1 MKITKPELLIDEVK
15 CKANIWAMNARC
27 AEKKISFRPHFK
39 THQSIEIGQW
49 FKEAGTSKIAV
60 SSLSMA
66 DYFSNDWMDILVAFP
81 ANILEIDLINE
92 LASRIHLSLL
102 VESIETVDF
111 LSKNILFPINLY
123 IKIDA
128 GYHRTG
134 INFDDFGLIDNIL
147 NLINQAKNLK
157 FTGFLTHSGNTYG
170 CKGKEEVN
178 KIHLANKNR
187 FIQLKKRYITSYP
200 NLILTYGDT
209 PSASIADDFDGIDEL
224 RPGNFVCF
232 DVTQV
237 HIGSCD
243 FNQIAVVLA
252 CPIVAI
258 HKERSELIIY
268 GGAIHFSRDEVK
280 WEDKGVIYG
289 LIAEKLSS
297 GWGQPIKNAFVSSLS
312 QEHGKV
318 KMEEDDLVKFKVG
331 DVLYIYPV
339 HSCLTISSMRGF
351 MDLKGK
357 KIEAYRGLH

>member
-1 MKITKPELLIDEVK
+1 MKITKPELLIDEAL
-15 CKANIWAMNARC
+15 CKANIRAMYARC
-27 AEKKISFRPHFK
+27 IEKKVSFRPHFK

-49 FKEAGTSKIAV
+49 FKEAGVSKIAV

-66 DYFSNDWMDILVAFP
+66 EYFSNNWMDILVAFP
-81 ANILEIDLINE
+81 ANILEIDLIND
-92 LASRIHLSLL
+92 LAERIELSLL
-102 VESIETVDF
+102 VESVETVEF
-111 LSKNILFPINLY
+111 LSDKVLFPINMYL
-123 IKIDA
+123 KIDA

-134 INFDDFGLIDNIL
+134 INYENYELIDTIL
-147 NLINQAKNLK
+147 DRINQTKNLN

-178 KIHLANKNR
+178 RIHLINKNR
-187 FIQLKKRYITSYP
+187 FIQLKKRYITAYP
-200 NLILTYGDT
+200 NLILSYGDT
-209 PSASIADDFDGIDEL
+209 PSASIADDFDGIDEM

-252 CPIVAI
+252 CPVVAI

-268 GGAIHFSRDEVK
+268 GGAIHLSRDEVK

-297 GWGQPIKNAFVSSLS
+297 GWGAPIKNAYLSSLS
-312 QEHGKV
+312 QEHGKI
-318 KMEEDDLVKFKVG
+318 KMPEDELWKYKVG
-331 DVLYIYPV
+331 DVIYIYPV

-357 KIEAYRGLH
+357 KIAVYRGLQ